1 MKPRCAP
8 ASVSLPADSF
18 PLAGGSLGGRPYGSP
33 LQISKNVC
41 ANRETREAQVCRPYG
56 VGRRESQSWR
66 EAQGPPLRFQFPQ
79 RRSAAS
85 YKVLLRRVSCFAAKR
100 GLIARER
107 PRPASLGLRPIPENP
122 DGFSPRQV
130 PPPCGGC
137 ASMCPAGLSFTL
149 SFPPKPDSSSEAKRS
164 FAQSSFAYFSF
175 KKSRARKVRAGRSS
189 GRPGQSRYL
198 LGEAP

>member
-33 LQISKNVC
+33 LQISKNVR
-41 ANRETREAQVCRPYG
+41 ANQETRAAQVCRPYG

-66 EAQGPPLRFQFPQ
+66 EAQRTPLRFQFPQ

-85 YKVLLRRVSCFAAKR
+85 HKVLLRRVSCFAAKR

-107 PRPASLGLRPIPENP
+107 PRPASLGLRPIHLQKTLTVSLRAKCRPAAVALRCTLRGYLSHYLSLRNLI
-122 DGFSPRQV
+122 V
-130 PPPCGGC
+130 PQRRSA
-137 ASMCPAGLSFTL
+137 ASHKVLLPTFLS
-149 SFPPKPDSSSEAKRS
+149 
-164 FAQSSFAYFSF
+164 
-175 KKSRARKVRAGRSS
+175 RKV
-189 GRPGQSRYL
+189 GQ
-198 LGEAP
+198 EK

>member
-1 MKPRCAP
+1 MPSSGRWM
-8 ASVSLPADSF
+8 VLF
-18 PLAGGSLGGRPYGSP
+18 AGEFRRLR
-33 LQISKNVC
+33 
-41 ANRETREAQVCRPYG
+41 AAQVCRPYG

-85 YKVLLRRVSCFAAKR
+85 HKVLLRRVSCFAAKR
-100 GLIARER
+100 GLIVRER
-107 PRPASLGLRPIPENP
+107 PRPASLGLRPIHLQKTLTV
-122 DGFSPRQV
+122 SLRAK
-130 PPPCGGC
+130 CRR
-137 ASMCPAGLSFTL
+137 PAGLSFTL